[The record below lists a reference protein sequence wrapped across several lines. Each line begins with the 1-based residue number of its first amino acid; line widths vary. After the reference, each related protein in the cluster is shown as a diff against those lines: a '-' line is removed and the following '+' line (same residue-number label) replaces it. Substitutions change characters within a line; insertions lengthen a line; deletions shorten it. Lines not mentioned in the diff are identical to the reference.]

1 MTVDPQQPP
10 VHARPNGEDHRPR
23 EGVVLQ
29 RKDEQPT
36 IGAPGSCTTEP
47 PTIGAP
53 TITEDERSTN
63 GAPGSCDE
71 HLRHTPAGKNPGVEG
86 EGGAAHLP
94 EPRGVR
100 FTTDSR
106 KATQLAASARPD
118 TGIELP
124 AMSKA

>member
-10 VHARPNGEDHRPR
+10 VQARPNGEDHRPR

-53 TITEDERSTN
+53 TITEDERSTI

-71 HLRHTPAGKNPGVEG
+71 HLRHTPAGKYPGVEG